1 MINNLAYMIYS
12 KSKEWKNNLESIN
25 KELYNECLEYKKI
38 LESKISNFQVLK
50 EELIIET
57 LKKRKN
63 ELSLIK
69 DEFLY
74 YGREIFHLE
83 NIFFEDII
91 DDFFANESEEQNYFS
106 FIGLDEKI
114 VKEELYKAVMDSFDG
129 DFTYIK
135 VERQMLHSL
144 NRKLFEKYLYI
155 KSFLLLKKQLFKI
168 SYWNTYEKEKELP
181 VERVIKRNEYLKLI
195 DEKIS
200 KESGI
205 FNLRKKMSE
214 KIYFTFKKELLRDIF
229 ELKIK
234 EFEVKKIACSSAFEF
249 CKVIIPF
256 HNVLTTFIDIKSND
270 NN

>member
-1 MINNLAYMIYS
+1 MKNNLAYMIYS
-12 KSKEWKNNLESIN
+12 KNKGWENNLQNIN
-25 KELYNECLEYKKI
+25 IELYNGCLKFKEI
-38 LESKISNFQVLK
+38 LESKISNFEILK
-50 EELIIET
+50 EELIVET
-57 LKKRKN
+57 LKKRKS
-63 ELSLIK
+63 ELSLIE
-69 DEFLY
+69 DEFFY

-83 NIFFEDII
+83 NIFFEYII

-106 FIGLDEKI
+106 FIGISEKI
-114 VKEELYKAVMDSFDG
+114 VKEELYKYVMDNFDV

-168 SYWNTYEKEKELP
+168 SYWNTYEKKKELP

-195 DEKIS
+195 DEIIS
-200 KESGI
+200 KENGI
-205 FNLRKKMSE
+205 FNLRKEIAK

-256 HNVLTTFIDIKSND
+256 HNVLTTFIDIRDND

>member
-12 KSKEWKNNLESIN
+12 KNKEWKNNLENIN
-25 KELYNECLEYKKI
+25 KELYNECLKYKEI

-63 ELSLIK
+63 ELFLIK

-83 NIFFEDII
+83 NIFFEYVINDI
-91 DDFFANESEEQNYFS
+91 FANESEEQNYFN
-106 FIGLDEKI
+106 FIGLNEKI
-114 VKEELYKAVMDSFDG
+114 VKEELYKAVMDSFNG

-135 VERQMLHSL
+135 LQRQMLHSL
-144 NRKLFEKYLYI
+144 NKKLFEKYLYI
-155 KSFLLLKKQLFKI
+155 KSFLSLKEKLFEI
-168 SYWNTYEKEKELP
+168 SYWNTHEKKKELP
-181 VERVIKRNEYLKLI
+181 VERVIKRNKYLKLI
-195 DEKIS
+195 DEIIS
-200 KESGI
+200 KETGI

-214 KIYFTFKKELLRDIF
+214 KIYFTFKKELLKDMF
-229 ELKIK
+229 ELKIN
-234 EFEVKKIACSSAFEF
+234 EFEVKKIACNSAFEF
-249 CKVIIPF
+249 SRLIIPF
-256 HNVLTTFIDIKSND
+256 HNALTTFIDIRNND

>member
-1 MINNLAYMIYS
+1 MINNLAYMIYT
-12 KSKEWKNNLESIN
+12 KRKEWKNDLEN
-25 KELYNECLEYKKI
+25 ANNELFNECLKYKEI
-38 LESKISNFQVLK
+38 LESKISNFQILK

-63 ELSLIK
+63 ELFLIK
-69 DEFLY
+69 DEIFY

-83 NIFFEDII
+83 NIFFEDVI

-106 FIGLDEKI
+106 LIGLSEKI
-114 VKEELYKAVMDSFDG
+114 VKEELYKYVMDNFDV

-135 VERQMLHSL
+135 VQRQMLHSL

-181 VERVIKRNEYLKLI
+181 VERVIKRNEYLRLI
-195 DEKIS
+195 DEIIS
-200 KESGI
+200 KENGI
-205 FNLRKKMSE
+205 FNLRKEMAE
-214 KIYFTFKKELLRDIF
+214 KIYFTFKKELLRDMF

-256 HNVLTTFIDIKSND
+256 HNVLTAFIDIKNND
-270 NN
+270 ND

>member
-1 MINNLAYMIYS
+1 MANNLAYMIHR
-12 KSKEWKNNLESIN
+12 KNKDWKNNFQNIN
-25 KELYNECLEYKKI
+25 SELYNECLKFKEI
-38 LESKISNFQVLK
+38 LESKISNFEILK

-69 DEFLY
+69 NEFLY

-83 NIFFEDII
+83 NIFFESII

-106 FIGLDEKI
+106 FIGISEKI
-114 VKEELYKAVMDSFDG
+114 VKEELYKYVMDNFDV

-181 VERVIKRNEYLKLI
+181 VERVIKRNEYLRLI
-195 DEKIS
+195 DEIIS
-200 KESGI
+200 KENGI
-205 FNLRKKMSE
+205 FNLRKEMAE
-214 KIYFTFKKELLRDIF
+214 KIYFTFKKELLRDMF

-256 HNVLTTFIDIKSND
+256 HNVLTTFIDIKNND
-270 NN
+270 ND

>member
-1 MINNLAYMIYS
+1 MINNLAYMIY
-12 KSKEWKNNLESIN
+12 KKNKDWKNNLENIN
-25 KELYNECLEYKKI
+25 GELYNEIFSYKKM
-38 LESKISNFQVLK
+38 LESKISNFQILK

-69 DEFLY
+69 DEIFY

-91 DDFFANESEEQNYFS
+91 DDFFANESEEQNYFN

-114 VKEELYKAVMDSFDG
+114 VKEELYKAVMDNFNG

-135 VERQMLHSL
+135 VERQILHSL

-181 VERVIKRNEYLKLI
+181 VERVIKRNEYLRLI
-195 DEKIS
+195 DEIIS
-200 KESGI
+200 KENGI
-205 FNLRKKMSE
+205 FNLRKEIAE
-214 KIYFTFKKELLRDIF
+214 KIYFTFKKELLRDML
-229 ELKIK
+229 ELKIDEFALK
-234 EFEVKKIACSSAFEF
+234 EIACKSAFEF
-249 CKVIIPF
+249 SKLLIPF
-256 HNVLTTFIDIKSND
+256 HNVLTTFIDIKNND